1 MPSAESLWPR
11 DVLHLNKSPNPHLTG
26 ARPQVPMVSG
36 NLSLAIGKVWEKEA
50 VLSARDTAGATL
62 EEQLPLLIH
71 KLEVAEAEAK
81 WSREEEARRAE
92 IRAVRWEEVKKE
104 AFTKLTY
111 QRNAEILSEQLG
123 RRQEATAMRIYADE
137 VDARADQLDDSE
149 AEEARAWAG
158 WIRQHADRTD
168 PINGTLRLLGVTA
181 ASNDELQ
188 PHMAG
193 WASYGP
199 YRR

>member
-1 MPSAESLWPR
+1 M
-11 DVLHLNKSPNPHLTG
+11 
-26 ARPQVPMVSG
+26 
-36 NLSLAIGKVWEKEA
+36 
-50 VLSARDTAGATL
+50 LSARDTAGATL
-62 EEQLPLLIH
+62 EEQLPMLIH

-111 QRNAEILSEQLG
+111 QRNAETLRDQLE
-123 RRQEATAMRIYADE
+123 RRQAAAAMRRYADE
-137 VDARADQLDDSE
+137 MDARADQLDAPA
-149 AEEARAWAG
+149 AEEAKKWAE

-168 PINGTLRLLGVTA
+168 PINGALRLLHVTT
-181 ASNDELQ
+181 ASHDELQ